1 MDAAHHRGLEGAYLA
16 APCNAPYAPAID
28 VADGTA
34 RIVLR
39 IDPAM
44 FHGGGALHGSVLF
57 KALDDAA
64 FFAANSKVADELVVT
79 QSFALHFLRP
89 VRGEEVASEGR
100 VLHRS
105 RRVLVAEAVA
115 RDVRGR
121 EVARG
126 SGTFLP
132 GGIPLAEVPGYR
144 AGADGA
150 NDIGVRNA

>member
-1 MDAAHHRGLEGAYLA
+1 MDPAHFRGLERAYLA
-16 APCNAPYAPAID
+16 AACNAEYDPEIE

-39 IDPAM
+39 VGPRH

-64 FFAANSKVADELVVT
+64 FFAANARVRDALVLT
-79 QSFALHFLRP
+79 QSFSLHFLRP
-89 VRGEEVASEGR
+89 VRGDVVRSEGR
-100 VLHRS
+100 VVHRS
-105 RRVLVAEAVA
+105 RRLVVAEALA
-115 RDVRGR
+115 RDGRGR

-132 GGIPLAEVPGYR
+132 GPVPLAEVPGYPS
-144 AGADGA
+144 DGR
-150 NDIGVRNA
+150 DVRKT